1 MTAWQYVLSLRPAIP
16 FSAERGKT
24 APPSN
29 GEVKR
34 WLQNG
39 AVQIN
44 GRRIGPE
51 DPVIRE
57 HVQSLV
63 FFPASTK
70 RTTVI

>member
-1 MTAWQYVLSLRPAIP
+1 MTALQYILTLRPALP
-16 FSAERGKT
+16 FSAERGNV

-39 AVQIN
+39 AVHLN
-44 GRRIGPE
+44 GKRVGP
-51 DPVIRE
+51 DDVVIKE

-63 FFPASTK
+63 FFPKAQR
-70 RTTVI
+70 RTTVV